1 MNPGLFKQSD
11 SSGPAV
17 PSLAQRKQCRIKL
30 SLDPGA
36 VNYSVIW
43 FVLVSSHLRTLVSS
57 PVKWGDTISPV

>member
-30 SLDPGA
+30 FASWRCQLLSNMVCASKFTPSNLG
-36 VNYSVIW
+36 
-43 FVLVSSHLRTLVSS
+43 FFTCEM
-57 PVKWGDTISPV
+57 G